1 MVAVGKVVAAEL
13 GIVVV
18 VVVADR
24 LDIVDAVGL
33 FAAVGIVQM

>member
-1 MVAVGKVVAAEL
+1 MVAVGKAVAAEL
-13 GIVVV
+13 GIVVI

-24 LDIVDAVGL
+24 LDIAVAVGL